1 MAYELLSQSRKLN
14 EWRIL
19 IRAGG
24 ERAEECGLG
33 ELEIFKKENKRGN
46 AY

>member
-14 EWRIL
+14 EWGIL

-24 ERAEECGLG
+24 ERAEEFGLG
-33 ELEIFKKENKRGN
+33 ELEIFKKKK
-46 AY
+46 